1 MPRPET
7 AMEDPSLPPP
17 QLTPAERVREMWDD
31 YRHLITGPRLLMAG
45 AGLVV
50 AIAVAVYLVVG
61 ANGAPRPEAVI
72 PMATPLAVPAAPTAE
87 PTPIVVHAA
96 GAVYAPGVYLF
107 RGEARV
113 HDLVQAAGGL
123 APDADYDRVNLADT
137 LVDGQWVYF
146 PRFGQVQIPA
156 PLNGG
161 GLAGGP
167 AAAQSGPLNLNTAT
181 AAQLES
187 LPGVGPAI
195 AAAIIEHRQRI
206 GGFASVDGLLAVSG
220 IGPSKLDQIRDLVAV

>member
-1 MPRPET
+1 
-7 AMEDPSLPPP
+7 MEDPSLPPP
-17 QLTPAERVREMWDD
+17 QLTPAERAREMWDD

-45 AGLVV
+45 AGLVT

-72 PMATPLAVPAAPTAE
+72 PMATPLPAPTAPTAE

-96 GAVYAPGVYLF
+96 GAIHAPGVYLF

-123 APDADYDRVNLADT
+123 APDADHDRVNLADT

-146 PRFGQVQIPA
+146 PRFGQTQIPA

-161 GLAGGP
+161 GLAGG
-167 AAAQSGPLNLNTAT
+167 AAADPSGPLNLNTAT
-181 AAQLES
+181 SAQLES
-187 LPGVGPAI
+187 LPGIGPAI

-206 GGFASVDGLLAVSG
+206 GGFTSVDGLLAVSG
-220 IGPSKLDQIRDLVAV
+220 IGPSKLEQIRELVAV